1 LDLLKKG
8 VIWRIGSGSK
18 VKIFRDNWIPH
29 ADVLK
34 AEGRRN
40 NSHMK
45 WVSELI
51 NPQTCTWDDEA
62 VRDNC
67 MPHDARAILSI
78 KLPARACDDFI
89 AWNGES
95 NGLFTVRSA
104 YQLGLQPTLEK
115 LSHGQ
120 SISEPSGERSIWNL
134 VWKAVVPQKLWVF
147 AWKTSTS
154 NLEVRTG
161 LHRRMPEKDPVCT
174 ICGCEEED
182 DYHALV

>member
-1 LDLLKKG
+1 M
-8 VIWRIGSGSK
+8 
-18 VKIFRDNWIPH
+18 
-29 ADVLK
+29 K

-40 NSHMK
+40 NSLKK

-51 NPQTCTWDDEA
+51 NPQICTWDDEA

-115 LSHGQ
+115 LSHRQ
-120 SISEPSGERSIWNL
+120 SI
-134 VWKAVVPQKLWVF
+134 
-147 AWKTSTS
+147 
-154 NLEVRTG
+154 
-161 LHRRMPEKDPVCT
+161 
-174 ICGCEEED
+174 
-182 DYHALV
+182 